1 MTLQELM
8 DKALGY
14 PAACAESPFG
24 PDSICIR
31 IGEHGPI
38 FASLMPER
46 GWISF
51 RCEAIQGLVW
61 REQFPG
67 TVRRG
72 YHCPPVQQPYF
83 NTFPIDSIP
92 DELILEMT
100 DHSYN
105 TVVGKLPKYKQKALM
120 GENTDEL

>member
-8 DKALGY
+8 DQALRY

-24 PDSICIR
+24 PESICIR
-31 IGEHGPI
+31 VGTHGPI

-51 RCEAIQGLVW
+51 RCDAIQGLVW

-72 YHCPPVQQPYF
+72 YHCPPVQQPYN
-83 NTFPIDSIP
+83 NTVTLDGTVP
-92 DELILEMT
+92 DAILLDMLE
-100 DHSYN
+100 HSYQRAVRSL
-105 TVVGKLPKYKQKALM
+105 TKARRIELFGK
-120 GENTDEL
+120 

>member
-72 YHCPPVQQPYF
+72 YHCPPVQQPYN
-83 NTFPIDSIP
+83 NTVTLDGTVPDSILM
-92 DELILEMT
+92 DMLE
-100 DHSYN
+100 HSYQRALRSL
-105 TVVGKLPKYKQKALM
+105 TKARRI
-120 GENTDEL
+120 ELFGN

>member
-24 PDSICIR
+24 PDSICLR

-72 YHCPPVQQPYF
+72 YHCPPVHQPYN
-83 NTFPIDSIP
+83 NTVTLDGTVPDSILM
-92 DELILEMT
+92 DMLE
-100 DHSYN
+100 HSYQRALRSL
-105 TVVGKLPKYKQKALM
+105 TKARRI
-120 GENTDEL
+120 ELFGN